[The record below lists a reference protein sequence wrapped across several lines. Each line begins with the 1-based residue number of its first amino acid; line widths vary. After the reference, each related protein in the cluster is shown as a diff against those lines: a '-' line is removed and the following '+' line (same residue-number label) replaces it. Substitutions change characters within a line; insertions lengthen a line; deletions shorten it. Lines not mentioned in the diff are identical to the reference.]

1 MSIFTKRGNVFTLT
15 EPIDEDTVFH
25 QLVKGIY
32 IPYFNPENGHTALV
46 YQGSEPF
53 EVDQSKR
60 YGKFN
65 HYKDALK
72 RNVIKRKNTITGCLA
87 IGRKGSGKSLLGKDL
102 ANELMKEEN
111 YLVILINKP
120 FPMEVLSKILS
131 SIKQPYM
138 VFFDELGK
146 IYTSFNDRQIS
157 TDGELGKFLILT
169 SNESLKGAFFYITSN
184 SFDNLD
190 LRAMTSRPS
199 RFLFNLDMEHLEVSS
214 AYDIIKEANMSKELK
229 YFLLKEIFNF
239 PPLRLADGFNS
250 DVLKHIVT
258 MCDMKTTIDDYR
270 DITRLYNLP
279 RARNLPFRIIPQDK
293 AYQVT
298 VDRILGDYKVNVILS
313 QSAIDHLFFGETK
326 PKLKSSDKLVPTRLT
341 LSFNLPDVIQSY
353 LDNKDFTFQVKDS
366 AGKDVYLLLALT
378 DSYNHRHT
386 EGIYPRFKG
395 GTMDEIITHNTEEV
409 SKRN

>member
-25 QLVKGIY
+25 HLVKGIY

-46 YQGSEPF
+46 YQGNVPF

-65 HYKDALK
+65 LYKDALK

-120 FPMEVLSKILS
+120 FPMEVLSKILHS
-131 SIKQPYM
+131 VKQPYM

-146 IYTSFNDRQIS
+146 IYTSFNDRQ
-157 TDGELGKFLILT
+157 
-169 SNESLKGAFFYITSN
+169 
-184 SFDNLD
+184 
-190 LRAMTSRPS
+190 
-199 RFLFNLDMEHLEVSS
+199 
-214 AYDIIKEANMSKELK
+214 
-229 YFLLKEIFNF
+229 
-239 PPLRLADGFNS
+239 
-250 DVLKHIVT
+250 
-258 MCDMKTTIDDYR
+258 
-270 DITRLYNLP
+270 
-279 RARNLPFRIIPQDK
+279 
-293 AYQVT
+293 
-298 VDRILGDYKVNVILS
+298 
-313 QSAIDHLFFGETK
+313 
-326 PKLKSSDKLVPTRLT
+326 
-341 LSFNLPDVIQSY
+341 
-353 LDNKDFTFQVKDS
+353 
-366 AGKDVYLLLALT
+366 
-378 DSYNHRHT
+378 T

-395 GTMDEIITHNTEEV
+395 ATMDEIVTHNTEEV